1 MMFYNLGGEKLQ
13 WSVLKNSRL
22 IFENGTA
29 KERLKKN
36 KNATGFI
43 LQAFI
48 KR

>member
-29 KERLKKN
+29 KERLKKI
-36 KNATGFI
+36 KM
-43 LQAFI
+43 LQASSC
-48 KR
+48 RLS